1 MNKIF
6 STIAVATALLA
17 GYSTYNAQNDAKL
30 SDIALN
36 NVEALANGSDVAL
49 DCGNVTF
56 IPNKT
61 LKSSLCMLGFTGT
74 HLVCKPE
81 DKVCCDPSK
90 QTDCKP
96 LVSVDI

>member
-1 MNKIF
+1 MKKIF
-6 STIAVATALLA
+6 STIAVATALFT
-17 GYSTYNAQNDAKL
+17 GYNSYNAQNETKL

-36 NVEALANGSDVAL
+36 NVEALANGPDVTL

-61 LKSSLCMLGFTGT
+61 LKSALCMLGLTGT